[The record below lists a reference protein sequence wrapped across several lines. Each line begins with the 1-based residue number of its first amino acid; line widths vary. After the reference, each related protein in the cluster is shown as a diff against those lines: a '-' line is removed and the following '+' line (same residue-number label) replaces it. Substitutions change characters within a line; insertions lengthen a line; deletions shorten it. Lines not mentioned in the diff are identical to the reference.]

1 MSNILTN
8 PNKYLVNV
16 PELQNVVTFATGSSN
31 NYSVNQILAAID
43 TNAHLVK
50 TNTLQSFN
58 TNTIN
63 VRNNL
68 NLSNSYISYNGTSL
82 LNSQG
87 INTTGNLLFN
97 VNQVEQARFTSAGYM
112 GLGTIAPVAKLDVVG
127 DAVVR
132 TGNLYVSTSGAGAGV
147 GNVSADGTMYAQAF
161 LTPSDP
167 SLKTDVQPLVA
178 PERLPVPVEFT
189 WIHTG
194 IRDIGF
200 LADDVAAV
208 SPYCVSIDTTCGKQH
223 VNYAK
228 LVTLCMAEIRALRE
242 RVTALEAPLGT
253 PMGAPTPT
261 EVQIPEPGV

>member
-16 PELQNVVTFATGSSN
+16 PELQNVLTFATGSSN
-31 NYSVNQILAAID
+31 NYSLNQLQAAID
-43 TNAHLVK
+43 TNTHLVK

-58 TNTIN
+58 TNAIN

-68 NLSNSYISYNGTSL
+68 NLSNSYISYNGTTL

-97 VNQVEQARFTSAGYM
+97 VNNVEQARLTSAGY
-112 GLGTIAPVAKLDVVG
+112 LGVGTQNPVAKLDVVG

-132 TGNLYVSTSGAGAGV
+132 TGNLYVSTSGVAVASMA
-147 GNVSADGTMYAQAF
+147 GNVYANGNMYAQAF

-167 SLKTDVQPLVA
+167 LLKTDVKPLAA
-178 PERLPVPVEFT
+178 PAKLPQPVEFT
-189 WIHTG
+189 WIRSG
-194 IRDIGF
+194 LRDIGF

-208 SPYCVSIDTTCGKQH
+208 SPFCVSVDATCGKQH
-223 VNYAK
+223 VDYAK
-228 LVTLCMAEIRALRE
+228 LVTLCMAEIHALRE
-242 RVTALEAPLGT
+242 RVKALEANLPL
-253 PMGAPTPT
+253 PA
-261 EVQIPEPGV
+261 EAQIPGLDE

>member
-16 PELQNVVTFATGSSN
+16 PELQNVVTYATGSSN
-31 NYSVNQILAAID
+31 NYSMNQILAAID

-68 NLSNSYISYNGTSL
+68 NLSNSYISYNGTTL

-97 VNQVEQARFTSAGYM
+97 VNQVEQARLTSAGYL

-132 TGNLYVSTSGAGAGV
+132 TGNLYVSTSGVAVSSMA
-147 GNVSADGTMYAQAF
+147 GNVYADGRMYAQAF

-167 SLKTDVQPLVA
+167 LLKTDVVPLVA
-178 PERLPVPVEFT
+178 PEKLPVPVEFT
-189 WIHTG
+189 WIRSG
-194 IRDIGF
+194 LRDIGF

-208 SPYCVSIDTTCGKQH
+208 SPYCVSVDATCGKQH
-223 VNYAK
+223 VDYAK
-228 LVTLCMAEIRALRE
+228 LVTLCIADIRALRE
-242 RVTALEAPLGT
+242 RVTALEDKSV
-253 PMGAPTPT
+253 
-261 EVQIPEPGV
+261 VQSSELAE

>member
-1 MSNILTN
+1 MT
-8 PNKYLVNV
+8 
-16 PELQNVVTFATGSSN
+16 
-31 NYSVNQILAAID
+31 QILAAID
-43 TNAHLVK
+43 TNAHLLK

-68 NLSNSYISYNGTSL
+68 NLSNSYISYNGTTL
-82 LNSQG
+82 LNNQG

-97 VNQVEQARFTSAGYM
+97 VNQVEQARITSAGYF

-132 TGNLYVSTSGAGAGV
+132 TGNLYISTSGASVSTA
-147 GNVSADGTMYAQAF
+147 GNVYADGRMYAQAF

-167 SLKTDVQPLVA
+167 LLKTDVVPLVA

-189 WIHTG
+189 WIRSG
-194 IRDIGF
+194 LRDIGF

-208 SPYCVSIDTTCGKQH
+208 SPYCVSIDATCGKQH
-223 VNYAK
+223 VDYAK
-228 LVTLCMAEIRALRE
+228 LVTLCIAEIRGLKE
-242 RVTALEAPLGT
+242 RIKALEGSTLGAPL
-253 PMGAPTPT
+253 PA
-261 EVQIPEPGV
+261 EVQIPGLGE

>member
-16 PELQNVVTFATGSSN
+16 PELQNVVTYATGSSN
-31 NYSVNQILAAID
+31 NYSMNQILAAID
-43 TNAHLVK
+43 TNAHLLK
-50 TNTLQSFN
+50 TNTLQSYN

-68 NLSNSYISYNGTSL
+68 NLSNSYISYNGTTL

-97 VNQVEQARFTSAGYM
+97 VNQVEQARITSAGYL
-112 GLGTIAPVAKLDVVG
+112 GLGTQNPVAKLDAVG

-132 TGNLYVSTSGAGAGV
+132 TGNLYVSTSGAAIGSGAG
-147 GNVSADGTMYAQAF
+147 NVHADGTMYAQAF

-167 SLKTDVQPLVA
+167 LLKTDVRPLA
-178 PERLPVPVEFT
+178 TPTRLPTPVEFT
-189 WIHTG
+189 WIRSG
-194 IRDIGF
+194 LRDIGF

-208 SPYCVSIDTTCGKQH
+208 SPFCVSVDATCGKQH
-223 VNYAK
+223 VDYAK
-228 LVTLCMAEIRALRE
+228 LVTLCMAEIRALRD
-242 RVTALEAPLGT
+242 RVTALEGSSPSDA
-253 PMGAPTPT
+253 
-261 EVQIPEPGV
+261 QSPGLAE